1 MKKFFVLV
9 LCSAISYLMLKYRGQ
24 VKQFTGDID
33 FDEKYL
39 GTGGTNTLIIIV
51 ALLLFVGG
59 LMYVTGTLDSL
70 LQNTFGGLF

>member
-1 MKKFFVLV
+1 MKNLIVLIM
-9 LCSAISYLMLKYRGQ
+9 CSLVSFLMLKYRGQ

-33 FDEKYL
+33 FAEKYL
-39 GTGGTNTLIIIV
+39 GSGGTNTLIVIV
-51 ALLLFVGG
+51 AILLFVGS